1 MAAAANHAKLT
12 EGPIHRHLVDMAL
25 PMMLG
30 ILSAVAFNAADT
42 YFVGQLGTGPLAAIS
57 FTFPVVLLVI
67 NLSVGLGAGI
77 SSVLARAIGAGDDA
91 AAQRLATA
99 ALLFTVLFS
108 IILSVLGLL
117 TIEPLFAL
125 LGAQPELLPDIRAF
139 MTIWYPGLGF
149 VILSMAAIA
158 ILRSV
163 GETRLPGYLMVAASL
178 LNIVMDPVLIF
189 GLLGAPRLEIA
200 GAAIAT
206 VTSRGLLVAVLFHI
220 LWRRGL
226 LERTWTGVTD
236 LLVSWRRI
244 LHVGLPAT
252 GTNVI
257 IPLTMGAIVA
267 LVATFG
273 SDAVAGFGVALRI
286 EGVMLVV
293 YYALSAV
300 IGPVA
305 GQNLGAGKP
314 QRVREALRISVRFC
328 FVSGIA
334 IAVIMAFAGG
344 PIASIFS
351 DEARVVEVAQ
361 LYLWITPISYG
372 GAGAVMVCSATL
384 NGLGLPGRAVIVS
397 VTRMLVL
404 YLPLA
409 YFSAPYLG
417 LDGVFVAGSFANL
430 FAGVFAYRWFRSA
443 NLGPEEATDAPRAAD

>member
-1 MAAAANHAKLT
+1 
-12 EGPIHRHLVDMAL
+12 
-25 PMMLG
+25 MMLG

-91 AAQRLATA
+91 AQRLATA

-125 LGAQPELLPDIRAF
+125 LGAQPELLPDIRAY

-163 GETRLPGYLMVAASL
+163 GDTRLPGYLMVAASL
-178 LNIVMDPVLIF
+178 LNIVMDPILIF

-206 VTSRGLLVAVLFHI
+206 VTSRGLLVAVLLHI

-226 LERTWTGVTD
+226 LERTWSGVAD

-286 EGVMLVV
+286 EGVMLVI

-417 LDGVFVAGSFANL
+417 LDGVFVAGNL
-430 FAGVFAYRWFRSA
+430 FAGVLAYRWFRSA
-443 NLGPEEATDAPRAAD
+443 NLGPEEAADAVKAAD

>member
-91 AAQRLATA
+91 AQRLATA

-125 LGAQPELLPDIRAF
+125 LGAQPELLPDIRAY

-163 GETRLPGYLMVAASL
+163 GDTRLPGYLMVAASL
-178 LNIVMDPVLIF
+178 LNIVMDPILIF

-286 EGVMLVV
+286 EGVMLVI

-334 IAVIMAFAGG
+334 IAVIMAFALFGHPQRAGSAG
-344 PIASIFS
+344 PRG
-351 DEARVVEVAQ
+351 DR
-361 LYLWITPISYG
+361 LGDPD
-372 GAGAVMVCSATL
+372 AGSLPAACLFQRALSGSGRRL
-384 NGLGLPGRAVIVS
+384 RRRFLRQPLCRGLRLPLVPLGEPRPGRGHGYTEGGRLNAD
-397 VTRMLVL
+397 TH
-404 YLPLA
+404 LPI
-409 YFSAPYLG
+409 
-417 LDGVFVAGSFANL
+417 
-430 FAGVFAYRWFRSA
+430 
-443 NLGPEEATDAPRAAD
+443 